1 MRDSSRE
8 AVVAVLELSAAE
20 RPELLHFQLHV
31 LLNSSMRLAVLELA
45 RIFAEPVEKVGE
57 TLYRASL
64 DLDRL
69 EAWRRV
75 WRDPAQFLDS
85 PNVAALYHLCGAR
98 VGRVRSL
105 VRRRKLEEILRKL
118 EQAYELAKS
127 RAWTEEFIGPSL
139 ADVRRLEGAD
149 RRGAALPAPSRGFD
163 SDRRLEA

>member
-1 MRDSSRE
+1 MWTVVVLARLGGDRMRDSSLE

-20 RPELLHFQLHV
+20 RPELLRFQVHV
-31 LLNSSMRLAVLELA
+31 LLNSSMRPAVLELA
-45 RIFAEPVEKVGE
+45 RAFAEPVEKAGE

-75 WRDPAQFLDS
+75 WRDPAQFLES
-85 PNVAALYHLCGAR
+85 PNVVALYHLCGAR

-118 EQAYELAKS
+118 EQAHDLAKS
-127 RAWTEEFIGPSL
+127 RAWIEEFIGPPL
-139 ADVRRLEGAD
+139 DERRLEGAD
-149 RRGAALPAPSRGFD
+149 R
-163 SDRRLEA
+163 